1 MSFKSFIHAKLVT
14 LVVYILLMLFTTSFF
29 IAMHLSAYSILFFN
43 MIFAIAY
50 ISLLFYEFYKKSSYY
65 NRVLNELALLD
76 QKYLLCEVLSE
87 PDFLE
92 GKILYNT
99 LSETNKSMND
109 VIDYYQRLQSEY
121 EEYIELWIHEIKTP
135 IASAKLIAENHRTP
149 EVRSIDEEIDKIDA
163 FIEQVLFYSRSQLA
177 EKDYIIKA
185 LPLSQIVNKVIRKH
199 SKTFITLPI
208 TLNLDLPEDC
218 TIYSDSKWIEFILS
232 QILSN
237 AIKYLD
243 KPNKV
248 ITFFAVQK
256 KHAVE
261 LSIQDNGIGIPETD
275 LLRVFDKGFTGEN
288 GRLYG
293 KSTGMGLYLC
303 HKLSLKLGLDL
314 TLTSTPHI
322 GTTVTLSFPKSK
334 MHLLES

>member
-121 EEYIELWIHEIKTP
+121 EEYIELWIHEVKLP
-135 IASAKLIAENHRTP
+135 IAS
-149 EVRSIDEEIDKIDA
+149 
-163 FIEQVLFYSRSQLA
+163 
-177 EKDYIIKA
+177 
-185 LPLSQIVNKVIRKH
+185 
-199 SKTFITLPI
+199 
-208 TLNLDLPEDC
+208 
-218 TIYSDSKWIEFILS
+218 
-232 QILSN
+232 
-237 AIKYLD
+237 
-243 KPNKV
+243 
-248 ITFFAVQK
+248 
-256 KHAVE
+256 
-261 LSIQDNGIGIPETD
+261 
-275 LLRVFDKGFTGEN
+275 
-288 GRLYG
+288 
-293 KSTGMGLYLC
+293 
-303 HKLSLKLGLDL
+303 
-314 TLTSTPHI
+314 
-322 GTTVTLSFPKSK
+322 
-334 MHLLES
+334 